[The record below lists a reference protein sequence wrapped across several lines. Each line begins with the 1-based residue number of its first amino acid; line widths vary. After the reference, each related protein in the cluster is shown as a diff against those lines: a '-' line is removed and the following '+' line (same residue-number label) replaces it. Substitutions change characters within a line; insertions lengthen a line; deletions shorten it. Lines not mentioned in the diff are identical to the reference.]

1 MTKTFKAFETSS
13 AQKRIFL
20 EHHLHGRTTLYN
32 MPSARIVE
40 GDLDIDRLRSAF
52 SQLSSRHESLRT
64 AFILKDEEILQLV
77 YDKITVDILC
87 QDAPHAGIQQIIDGF
102 IKPFDLDSPPIWRV
116 ELVKLDNA
124 KHLLLF
130 DIHHIIADG
139 VSMSII
145 FRELAAIYQGIQLP
159 PLEFQYVDFTLWQND
174 LFAGEEIKKQEQYW
188 LDLYKSD
195 IPRLSLPTDFPRT
208 KELENIGANVYF
220 RIEPHLAAGI
230 EEFARSHNV
239 TLNMIF
245 LSAYFILLWKYTGQE
260 DIVVGIP
267 AAGRSSAEM
276 QKLVGMFVNTLA
288 FRCGVF
294 PGMNFSFFLEY
305 FSTAVAAAFE
315 NQDYP
320 FEKLIEKLN
329 PRQQGIPSGLLETLF
344 NFNYPDDSGWL
355 QGLTEIP
362 TGEKEFHWTPYPISS
377 KTAKADILLTVS
389 QEPDSFL
396 LDLEYAAG
404 LFCPGTIKRLVNHYM
419 MLLEEILQHPTRILS
434 ELNMISS
441 DERHQLLYKFNDSPG
456 DYPADKTLVELFDAQ
471 VEKTPYHMAVIG
483 LDFVS
488 ITYRQLSQ
496 KSNQLAHLLK
506 GKGVQPDSIV
516 GIMVQPSIEM
526 VIGLM
531 GILKA
536 GGAYLPIDPDYPP
549 ERVSYILADSRVKIL
564 VSEGSQGNWACQLI
578 DINNLGEKA
587 KNAHPHPGGH
597 SPMPLGYLIYTS
609 GSTGRPKGVMVNQAS
624 VVNLLTDLQQR
635 YPLLQSDAY
644 LLRTSFVFDV
654 SVSELLGWYWGGG
667 RLIILGKQDRKDP
680 WKIMDSTASYGITH
694 INFVPTLFNAFI
706 EALTPQN
713 IDKLISLKYIFLA
726 GETLLPELVEQ
737 FRRLNTHITLEN
749 LYGPTE
755 GTIYASGYSL
765 VEWRGSGP
773 IPIGKPLQNI
783 TLYILDNHNHLQ
795 PIGVSG
801 QLYIGGHGLARG
813 YLNNPEL
820 TSEKFITAHEL
831 HELTRTIIFKQKL
844 LRGSRGRF
852 SRKEPPG
859 RRRLYR
865 TGDLARWRESGNIE
879 FLGRIDQQVKIR
891 GFRIELGEIESQ
903 LLSHE
908 KIKDAVVVTRTD
920 KKGDK
925 FLCAYVVIAQQVS
938 IPGLREFLSGKLP
951 DYMIPANFIL
961 LERIPL
967 TPSGKI
973 DREALPEPDVP
984 GITGNY
990 AAPTDPLQEKLV
1002 EIWSQVFGP
1011 GRDTLP
1017 GLQIGIDDNFFA
1029 LGGHSLKAIVMIAR
1043 INKEFNKKILLEELF
1058 KRPTIRGLSEML
1070 REKPGFKQ
1078 VFIKPVEKMEYYGLS
1093 SIQKRLYILQQMY
1106 LESSFYN
1113 LSQLVLVDGNL
1124 EVERLRRVFYQLI
1137 HRHESLRTSF
1147 FMTGNEPVQRVHDEV
1162 KFEIENDEIKVEEE
1176 EQKTEDRGQ
1185 TTESKPANLSVVIR
1199 HLSSE
1204 FIRSFDLS
1212 KAPLL
1217 RVGLIKEEDQKH
1229 ILIVDMHHIIT
1240 DGTSMQ
1246 LLIKEFMAGYAGKEL
1261 PVLKF
1266 QYRDYARWR
1275 NSEEHKEVLKR
1286 QLEYWVKQ
1294 FEGEIPV
1301 LDLPYDYPRPVV
1313 YDFEGEAVEF
1323 ELSSRETQGLK
1334 ALALAEGATLFMV
1347 LLAVTT
1353 TWLSKLSHQ
1362 QEIVLGIP
1370 ITGRRSV
1377 DLLYIIGMFVNTL
1390 AIKYYP
1396 SRDKTF
1402 RTFLKEVKERT
1413 LQAFENQEYS
1423 FEELVEQV
1431 SVNRDVSRNPLFDV
1445 FLVLQNMETQANEIP
1460 GVEIPDFKITPYERE
1475 SKTTKFDITL
1485 GSVETG
1491 GKLLFTLEYCVKLF
1505 MKDTIKRL
1513 VSYFKRIAAAAPQDV
1528 DLKIAEIDIIPPGE
1542 KRQLIVDFNATETPY
1557 PQEKTL
1563 PQLLAEQVEQTPDHI
1578 ALVGW
1583 SDQSDLSYI
1592 SLTYRELNDRSHRL
1606 AYLLRD
1612 KGIRAD
1618 TIVGIMV
1625 ERSVEMIIGL
1635 MGILNA
1641 EGAYLPIDAQYPGER
1656 INYMLA
1662 DSGAK
1667 MLITTNPLM
1676 EEGKKVRRWEGEK
1689 NFEILF
1695 LDTHC
1700 STSRLTSDLPNF
1712 PTSQPPRFPL
1722 LPATGN
1728 RQPATSL
1735 AYAIYTSGSTGKPK
1749 GVMINHGSV
1758 INFIIAITRH
1768 LPCWQGE
1775 TILSLTTITFDI
1787 FGLEIFIPLSK
1798 GGRVVMGSQQEQL
1811 EPTAAVLLMERER
1824 VTLLQLT
1831 PSRLSLLLEGD
1842 TGQRLK
1848 LLKYLLV
1855 GGEAFPPQLL
1865 EKASALPNIHLY
1877 NLYGPTETTIWSTL
1891 KELTPGGP
1899 ITIGTPLA
1907 NTRIYITDLSGQL
1920 QPLSVPGELCI
1931 GGAGL
1936 ARGYLNNP
1944 ELTAEKFCLQQ
1955 AGGSFYKNRPLYP
1968 QKNFSLR
1975 GLDKHHMQWYNHAT
1989 MHLTT
1994 HHSHH
1999 SPIYKTGDL
2008 ARWRSD
2014 GNIEFL
2020 GRLDHQVKI
2029 RGFRIELEEIE
2040 YQLLTY
2046 PTVNTSI
2053 VIARQDKTGAGYLCA
2068 YIVTNQ
2074 ETSISSLRE
2083 YLSGKLPAYMIP
2095 TYFVF
2100 LTEFPLTPSGKID
2113 RRALPE
2119 PGPEVDEI
2127 DAVFE
2132 DEVENTLAEI
2142 WSELLG
2148 VEKNRIGTNSN
2159 FFGIGGHSIKATMM
2173 SFMVQKRLGVTLPLV
2188 ELFKTPFIK
2197 AIAQYI
2203 KTAIKAGESKTNPG
2217 VEDENLVL
2225 LRKGD
2230 RNGIHLFLVHAGS
2243 GEVAVYTE
2251 LCNQLDPGI
2260 DCWGLRADRLEKN
2273 APRNVTIEGL
2283 AQQYIKKIKKVQN
2296 RGPYYLAGWCIGG
2309 TIAFEM
2315 VSQLEQAGENPQF
2328 FAMINS
2334 APPNPD
2340 MLDKAIEFTPGFEA
2354 SWASDFLV
2362 GQETREKLK
2371 DAANLQETWSI
2382 ILTDLLEN
2390 QVNPARLR
2398 KDIPGNVAEATPNFE
2413 QQGIKELVF
2422 YLNMFRS
2429 LEKAR
2434 NKYIPLRKNQTL
2446 IHFIGAKE
2454 YVIENRSEW
2463 NKYTHLPLEFYPVK
2477 GGHFSMYEVP
2487 YVISLA
2493 RTFSSLINKF
2503 QNSLPFQVS
2512 KGV

>member
-1 MTKTFKAFETSS
+1 MIKSFKAFETSS

-32 MPSARIVE
+32 MPLARIAE
-40 GDLDIDRLRSAF
+40 GNLDIGRLQAAF

-77 YDKITVDILC
+77 YDKITVDIPC
-87 QDAPHAGIQQIIDGF
+87 QDIPHAGIHQIIDGF
-102 IKPFDLDSPPIWRV
+102 IKPFDLDSPPLWRV
-116 ELVKLDNA
+116 ELIKLDKD
-124 KHLLLF
+124 KHLLFF

-139 VSMSII
+139 VSLSII
-145 FRELAAIYQGIQLP
+145 LRELAALYQGIQLP

-195 IPRLSLPTDFPRT
+195 IPRLSLPTDFP
-208 KELENIGANVYF
+208 KAKGIENSGANIYS
-220 RIEPHLAAGI
+220 RMEPHLAAGV
-230 EEFARSHNV
+230 EELARSHKV

-267 AAGRSSAEM
+267 VAGRSSAEM

-329 PRQQGIPSGLLETLF
+329 PRQQGIPSGLPQTLF
-344 NFNYPDDSGWL
+344 IFDYLDDSDWK
-355 QGLTEIP
+355 QGLAETP
-362 TGEKEFHWTPYPISS
+362 TGEKELRLTPYPIDS

-389 QEPDSFL
+389 QGPDSFL
-396 LDLEYAAG
+396 LDIEYATG

-419 MLLEEILQHPTRILS
+419 MLLEDILQHPTRLLS

-441 DERHQLLYKFNDSPG
+441 DERHQLLYKFNDSSV
-456 DYPADKTLVELFDAQ
+456 DYPADKTLVELFDEQ
-471 VEKTPYHMAVIG
+471 VKKTPHHMAVIG

-488 ITYRQLSQ
+488 LTYRQLSQ

-526 VIGLM
+526 VIGLI

-536 GGAYLPIDPDYPP
+536 RGAYLPIDPDYPP

-564 VSEGSQGNWACQLI
+564 VSEGSQGSWACQLI

-587 KNAHPHPGGH
+587 KNAPPHPGGH

-644 LLRTSFVFDV
+644 LLRTSFAFDV

-680 WKIMDSTASYGITH
+680 WKTMDVIASYGITH
-694 INFVPTLFNAFI
+694 INFVPTLFDAFI

-713 IDKLISLKYIFLA
+713 IDKLTSLKYIFLA

-765 VEWRGSGP
+765 VEWQGSGP

-783 TLYILDNHNHLQ
+783 TLYILDNYSHLQ

-813 YLNNPEL
+813 YLNNPGL
-820 TSEKFITAHEL
+820 TAEKFIEIYFNRPNKSN
-831 HELTRTIIFKQKL
+831 RTYIKL
-844 LRGSRGRF
+844 Y
-852 SRKEPPG
+852 K
-859 RRRLYR
+859 
-865 TGDLARWRESGNIE
+865 TGDLARWREDGNIE

-903 LLSHE
+903 MLSHE

-973 DREALPEPDVP
+973 DRLALPEPDVP
-984 GITGNY
+984 RITWNY

-1002 EIWSQVFGP
+1002 EIWSQVFCP

-1017 GLQIGIDDNFFA
+1017 ELQIGIDDNFFA
-1029 LGGHSLKAIVMIAR
+1029 LGGHSLKAMVIIAR
-1043 INKEFNKKILLEELF
+1043 INKEFNKKILLAELF
-1058 KRPTIRGLSEML
+1058 KRPTIRGLSEIL
-1070 REKPGFKQ
+1070 RGKRGLKQ
-1078 VFIKPVEKMEYYGLS
+1078 VSVKPVEKMEYYGLS

-1113 LSQLVLVDGNL
+1113 LSQLALVDGNL
-1124 EVERLRRVFYQLI
+1124 EVEKLRRAFCQLI

-1147 FMTGNEPVQRVHDEV
+1147 FMTANEPVQRVHDEV
-1162 KFEIENDEIKVEEE
+1162 KFELENYEIKVEAEVKVEE
-1176 EQKTEDRGQ
+1176 
-1185 TTESKPANLSVVIR
+1185 NVM
-1199 HLSSE
+1199 H
-1204 FIRSFDLS
+1204 FIRPFDLS
-1212 KAPLL
+1212 QAPLL
-1217 RVGLIKEEDQKH
+1217 RVGLVKLLH
-1229 ILIVDMHHIIT
+1229 SPPALNRYLLVVDMHHIIT

-1266 QYRDYARWR
+1266 QYRDYSRWQ
-1275 NSEEHKEVLKR
+1275 NSDEHKEVLKR
-1286 QLEYWVKQ
+1286 QQEYWVKQ
-1294 FEGEIPV
+1294 FAGEIPV

-1313 YDFEGEAVEF
+1313 YDFEGEAVKF
-1323 ELSSRETQGLK
+1323 ELSSRETQELR
-1334 ALALAEGATLFMV
+1334 ALALAEGATLFIV

-1370 ITGRRSV
+1370 ITSRCSV

-1390 AIKYYP
+1390 AIKNYP
-1396 SRDKTF
+1396 AGDKTF
-1402 RTFLKEVKERT
+1402 RIFLKEVKERT

-1475 SKTTKFDITL
+1475 SKTSKFDITL

-1505 MKDTIKRL
+1505 KKDTIKRL
-1513 VSYFKRIAAAAPQDV
+1513 VSYFKRIAATAPQDV
-1528 DLKIAEIDIIPPGE
+1528 DLKIAEIDIIPPEE
-1542 KRQLIVDFNATETPY
+1542 KRQLIVDFNDTETLY
-1557 PQEKTL
+1557 PQEKPL

-1583 SDQSDLSYI
+1583 SDRSALSDLSDQSDLSYI
-1592 SLTYRELNDRSHRL
+1592 SITYRELNDRTDRL

-1641 EGAYLPIDAQYPGER
+1641 EGAYLPIDTQYPEER

-1667 MLITTNPLM
+1667 MLITTNPLVKKV
-1676 EEGKKVRRWEGEK
+1676 KKVRRWEGEK

-1695 LDTHC
+1695 LD
-1700 STSRLTSDLPNF
+1700 STPLLTSDLPNF
-1712 PTSQPPRFPL
+1712 LTSQPPDFPL

-1758 INFIIAITRH
+1758 INFITAITRH

-1775 TILSLTTITFDI
+1775 TVLSLTTITFDI
-1787 FGLEIFIPLSK
+1787 FGLEIFIPLSS
-1798 GGRVVMGSQQEQL
+1798 GGRVIIGSQQEQL
-1811 EPTAAVLLMERER
+1811 EPTAAVLLMEREQ
-1824 VTLLQLT
+1824 VTLLQVT

-1842 TGQRLK
+1842 TGQRMK

-1865 EKASALPNIHLY
+1865 EKASALPNMHLY

-1907 NTRIYITDLSGQL
+1907 NTRIYITDLSSKL
-1920 QPLSVPGELCI
+1920 QPLGVPGELCI

-1944 ELTAEKFCLQQ
+1944 ELTAEKFCLGPGALFEKT
-1955 AGGSFYKNRPLYP
+1955 AGLARGYLNNPELTAEKFCLGPGALFEKTAPGHR
-1968 QKNFSLR
+1968 KNFLLNQSP
-1975 GLDKHHMQWYNHAT
+1975 
-1989 MHLTT
+1989 LTT
-1994 HHSHH
+1994 HH

-2008 ARWRSD
+2008 ARWQPD

-2074 ETSISSLRE
+2074 ETSISALRE
-2083 YLSGKLPAYMIP
+2083 YLTGKLPAYMIP

-2100 LTEFPLTPSGKID
+2100 LTEFPLTPSEKID

-2119 PGPEVDEI
+2119 PEPEVGEI
-2127 DAVFE
+2127 NAVFK

-2159 FFGIGGHSIKATMM
+2159 FFGLGGHSVKATMM
-2173 SFMVQKRLGVTLPLV
+2173 GFMVQKRLGVTIPLV

-2203 KTAIKAGESKTNPG
+2203 KTAIGAGESKTNPG

-2260 DCWGLRADRLEKN
+2260 NCWGLRADRLGKN

-2296 RGPYYLAGWCIGG
+2296 RGPYHLAGWCIGG

-2334 APPNPD
+2334 APPDPD

-2371 DAANLQETWSI
+2371 DAADLQETWSI
-2382 ILTDLLEN
+2382 IFADLLEN
-2390 QVNPARLR
+2390 HVDPANLR
-2398 KDIPGNVAEATPNFE
+2398 KDIPENVAEATPNF
-2413 QQGIKELVF
+2413 QHQGIKGLIF

-2429 LEKAR
+2429 LENAR

-2454 YVIENRSEW
+2454 YVINNRAEW

-2477 GGHFSMYEVP
+2477 GGHFSMYEAP

-2493 RTFSSLINKF
+2493 RTFSSLINKS
-2503 QNSLPFQVS
+2503 QNSLPLQVS
-2512 KGV
+2512 EKV